1 MVTES
6 AELGVFD
13 KDDPKVTKP
22 VLPNAVLGVLLFIT
36 AESMMFAGLIS
47 GHVILKANAA
57 GAWPP
62 PGQPMLPASSTA
74 FNTLLLILS
83 GVCLWYAGRQW
94 TRDRV
99 QTKTP
104 FLVATILGASFIGLH
119 GVERTK
125 LIAVGLTMTSS
136 SYGSFF
142 YLIVGMHALH
152 AIFALFFL
160 VKMYLQLL
168 RGQLGDEGFQAL
180 RVFWY
185 FVVGLWPILY
195 VLVYL

>member
-6 AELGVFD
+6 PELRVFD
-13 KDDPKVTKP
+13 KDGPKATKP

-94 TRDRV
+94 ERN
-99 QTKTP
+99 QPKAKMP
-104 FLVATILGASFIGLH
+104 FLVATILGVSFIGLQ
-119 GVERTK
+119 GVEWTK

-142 YLIVGMHALH
+142 YLIVGMHAIH
-152 AIFALFFL
+152 ALFALFFL

-168 RGQLGDEGFQAL
+168 RGNLGDEGFQAL
-180 RVFWY
+180 RLFWY